1 MATATIATSPEEPR
15 AASAGRRRPTGLRL
29 AVVGKGG
36 AGKSVISA
44 TLARSLARRGHRV
57 LALDSDTLPGL
68 SISIGAGVPDADDV
82 PLNAAA
88 ERNDKGRWRLV
99 KGVGPARAV
108 QRFATD
114 APDGVRLLQI
124 GKTDRRGLAP
134 NRASHQAF
142 YQVIHRLDEVRSL
155 GDWVILGDLPAGP
168 RQAAYDW
175 APYAQRFLLVVEP
188 TWQSMLT
195 ARRIVRIAG
204 TMRDDR
210 EFSLVVNKVTADA
223 DAARVQDF
231 LGVPLLGTV
240 PADDAVRAAERAGV
254 ALLDAAPDAPAT
266 RAIMRLAETLDVG
279 NIER

>member
-1 MATATIATSPEEPR
+1 MATAALRTSPPEPTEADQR
-15 AASAGRRRPTGLRL
+15 TKGLRL

-36 AGKSVISA
+36 AGKSVVSA
-44 TLARSLARRGHRV
+44 TLARVLARRGHRV

-68 SISIGAGVPDADDV
+68 SISLGADVPDDV

-88 ERNDKGRWRLV
+88 VRNDKGRWHLV
-99 KGVGPARAV
+99 KGIGAARAV
-108 QRFATD
+108 QRYATD

-142 YQVIHRLDEVRSL
+142 YKVIHRLDGVRSL
-155 GDWVILGDLPAGP
+155 DDWVILGDLPAGP

-195 ARRIVRIAG
+195 ARRIVRITS

-210 EFSLVVNKVTADA
+210 EFSLVVNKVTSDD
-223 DAARVQDF
+223 DAARVQEF
-231 LGVPLLGTV
+231 LGVPLLGAV

-254 ALLDAAPDAPAT
+254 AVLDLAPDCPAVRAIEGLAAALDA
-266 RAIMRLAETLDVG
+266 G
-279 NIER
+279 NMHAL

>member
-1 MATATIATSPEEPR
+1 MATAALGTSELEQKSDC
-15 AASAGRRRPTGLRL
+15 AAPRRPSGLRL

-36 AGKSVISA
+36 AGKSVVSA
-44 TLARSLARRGHRV
+44 TLARTLARRGHRV

-68 SISIGAGVPDADDV
+68 SISIGADVPDDV

-88 ERNDKGRWRLV
+88 ERNEKGRWRLV
-99 KGVGPARAV
+99 KGVGAARAV
-108 QRFATD
+108 QRYATD

-124 GKTDRRGLAP
+124 GKTDRRGLGP

-142 YQVIHRLDEVRSL
+142 YQVVHRLDGVRSL
-155 GDWVILGDLPAGP
+155 DDWVILGDLPAGP

-195 ARRIVRIAG
+195 ARRIVRITS

-210 EFSLVVNKVTADA
+210 AFSLVVNKATGAGDA
-223 DAARVQDF
+223 ERVQQF
-231 LGVPLLGTV
+231 LGVPLLGVV
-240 PADDAVRAAERAGV
+240 PADDAVKAAERAGV
-254 ALLDAAPDAPAT
+254 AVIDAAPDSPAV
-266 RAIMRLAETLDVG
+266 RAIARLADALDAG
-279 NIER
+279 NMDRL

>member
-1 MATATIATSPEEPR
+1 MATAAIDTSRPAGAAPPPGDARAT
-15 AASAGRRRPTGLRL
+15 TGLRL

-36 AGKSVISA
+36 AGKSVVAA
-44 TLARSLARRGHRV
+44 TLARLLARRGHRV

-68 SISIGAGVPDADDV
+68 SISLGADVPDDA

-88 ERNDKGRWRLV
+88 QRNEKGRWHLV

-114 APDGVRLLQI
+114 APDGIRLLQI

-142 YQVIHRLDEVRSL
+142 YKIIHGLDDVRSL
-155 GDWVILGDLPAGP
+155 DEWVILGDLPAGP

-210 EFSLVVNKVTADA
+210 EFSLIVNKATDIADGE
-223 DAARVQDF
+223 RVEEF
-231 LGVPLLGTV
+231 LGVPLLSVV
-240 PADDAVRAAERAGV
+240 PADDAVRASERAGV
-254 ALLDAAPDAPAT
+254 ALLDSAPDSPAA
-266 RAIMRLAETLDVG
+266 RAIAGLAEALDAG
-279 NIER
+279 NIEL

>member
-1 MATATIATSPEEPR
+1 MATAAIAATEPESR
-15 AASAGRRRPTGLRL
+15 TQRGQRRPTGLRL

-44 TLARSLARRGHRV
+44 TLARTLARRGHRV

-68 SISIGAGVPDADDV
+68 SISIGAGVTDEF

-88 ERNDKGRWRLV
+88 ERNEKGRWQLV
-99 KGVGPARAV
+99 KGIGAARAV

-124 GKTDRRGLAP
+124 GKTDRRGLDP

-142 YQVIHRLDEVRSL
+142 YKVIHRLDDVRSL
-155 GDWVILGDLPAGP
+155 DDWVILGDLPAGP

-195 ARRIVRIAG
+195 ARRIVRITA

-210 EFSLVVNKVTADA
+210 EFSLIVNKVTD
-223 DAARVQDF
+223 DDDVDRVQEF
-231 LGVPLLGTV
+231 LGVPLLGVV

-254 ALLDAAPDAPAT
+254 ALLDAAPDSPAA
-266 RAIMRLAETLDVG
+266 RAIAGLAEALDAG

>member
-1 MATATIATSPEEPR
+1 MATAAIAATEPEPR
-15 AASAGRRRPTGLRL
+15 TERAERRRTGLRL

-44 TLARSLARRGHRV
+44 TLARTLARRGHRV

-68 SISIGAGVPDADDV
+68 SISLGAEVPDNV

-88 ERNDKGRWRLV
+88 ERNEKGRWQLV
-99 KGVGPARAV
+99 KGIGAARAV

-124 GKTDRRGLAP
+124 GKTDRRGLDP

-142 YQVIHRLDEVRSL
+142 YKVIHRLDDVRSL
-155 GDWVILGDLPAGP
+155 DDWVILGDLPAGP

-195 ARRIVRIAG
+195 ARRIVRITA

-210 EFSLVVNKVTADA
+210 EFSLIVNKVTD
-223 DAARVQDF
+223 DDDVDRVQKF
-231 LGVPLLGTV
+231 LGVPLLGVV
-240 PADDAVRAAERAGV
+240 PADDAVRASERAGV
-254 ALLDAAPDAPAT
+254 ALLDSAPDSPAA
-266 RAIMRLAETLDVG
+266 RAIAGLAEALDAG

>member
-1 MATATIATSPEEPR
+1 MATAALGTSQPEQQSGP
-15 AASAGRRRPTGLRL
+15 AAPRRRTGLRL

-36 AGKSVISA
+36 AGKSVVSA
-44 TLARSLARRGHRV
+44 TLARTFARRGHRV

-68 SISIGAGVPDADDV
+68 SISIGADLPDDV

-88 ERNDKGRWRLV
+88 ERDEKGRWHLV
-99 KGVGPARAV
+99 KGVGAARAV
-108 QRFATD
+108 QRYAAD
-114 APDGVRLLQI
+114 APDGVRVLQI
-124 GKTDRRGLAP
+124 GKTGRSGLGP

-142 YQVIHRLDEVRSL
+142 YKVIHRLDDVRSL
-155 GDWVILGDLPAGP
+155 DDWVILGDLPAGP

-195 ARRIVRIAG
+195 ARRIVRISR

-210 EFSLVVNKVTADA
+210 EFSLIVNKVTD
-223 DAARVQDF
+223 DDDVDQVQGF
-231 LGVPLLGTV
+231 LGLPLLGVV
-240 PADDAVRAAERAGV
+240 PADDAVRASERAGV

-266 RAIMRLAETLDVG
+266 RAIERLAAKLDAG
-279 NIER
+279 NIDRL

>member
-1 MATATIATSPEEPR
+1 MTITALHTAEPGH
-15 AASAGRRRPTGLRL
+15 AERRTPNLRL

-68 SISIGAGVPDADDV
+68 SLSLGAGIPDDV

-88 ERNDKGRWRLV
+88 ERNEKGRWRLL
-99 KGVGPARAV
+99 KGVGAARAV
-108 QRFATD
+108 QRYATD

-124 GKTDRRGLAP
+124 GKTDRRGLEP

-142 YQVIHRLDEVRSL
+142 YQVIHRLDALRSL
-155 GDWVILGDLPAGP
+155 DDWVILGDLPAGP

-175 APYAQRFLLVVEP
+175 APYARRFLLVVEP

-195 ARRIVRIAG
+195 ARRIVRIAS

-210 EFSLVVNKVTADA
+210 EFSLIVNKAGDDTDGP
-223 DAARVQDF
+223 RVQEF
-231 LGVPLLGTV
+231 LGVPLLGIV
-240 PADDAVRAAERAGV
+240 PADDAVRASERAGV

-266 RAIMRLAETLDVG
+266 RAIEGLAAALNAG
-279 NIER
+279 NIDRL

>member
-1 MATATIATSPEEPR
+1 MATAAIAATEAEPR
-15 AASAGRRRPTGLRL
+15 TETAPRRRALRL

-44 TLARSLARRGHRV
+44 TLARTLARRGHRV

-68 SISIGAGVPDADDV
+68 SISIGAGVTDEF

-88 ERNDKGRWRLV
+88 ERNEKGRWQLV
-99 KGVGPARAV
+99 KGIGAARAV

-124 GKTDRRGLAP
+124 GKTDRRGLDP

-142 YQVIHRLDEVRSL
+142 YKVIHRLDDARSL
-155 GDWVILGDLPAGP
+155 DDWVILGDLPAGP

-195 ARRIVRIAG
+195 ARRIVRITS

-210 EFSLVVNKVTADA
+210 EFSLIVNKVTD
-223 DAARVQDF
+223 DDDVGRVQEF
-231 LGVPLLGTV
+231 LGVPLLGVV
-240 PADDAVRAAERAGV
+240 PADDAVRASERAGV
-254 ALLDAAPDAPAT
+254 ALLDSAPDSPAA
-266 RAIMRLAETLDVG
+266 RAITSLAEALDAG

>member
-1 MATATIATSPEEPR
+1 MTTATLATPAPQAAPEPPD
-15 AASAGRRRPTGLRL
+15 GRTRPGLRL

-44 TLARSLARRGHRV
+44 TLARTLARRGHRV

-68 SISIGAGVPDADDV
+68 SISLGAGVPDEV

-88 ERNDKGRWRLV
+88 ERNEKGRWRLV
-99 KGVGPARAV
+99 KGVGAARAV
-108 QRFATD
+108 QRYATD
-114 APDGVRLLQI
+114 APDGVRVLQI
-124 GKTDRRGLAP
+124 GKTDRRGLEP

-142 YQVIHRLDEVRSL
+142 YQVIHRLDGVRSL
-155 GDWVILGDLPAGP
+155 DDWVILGDLPAGP

-195 ARRIVRIAG
+195 ARRIVRIAS

-210 EFSLVVNKVTADA
+210 AFSLIVNKATDVADGE
-223 DAARVQDF
+223 RVQEF
-231 LGVPLLGTV
+231 LGVPLLGVV
-240 PADDAVRAAERAGV
+240 PADDAVRASERAGV
-254 ALLDAAPDAPAT
+254 ALLDAAPDAAAT
-266 RAIMRLAETLDVG
+266 RAIEGLAAKLDAG
-279 NIER
+279 NIDR